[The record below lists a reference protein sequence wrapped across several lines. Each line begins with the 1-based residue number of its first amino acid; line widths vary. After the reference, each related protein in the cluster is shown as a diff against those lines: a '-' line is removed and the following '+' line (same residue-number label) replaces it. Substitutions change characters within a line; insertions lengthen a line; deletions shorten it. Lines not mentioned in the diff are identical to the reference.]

1 MVGHDPKK
9 KPHVVMGQDAKWFQ
23 DPKDFL
29 CKVTVDH
36 VEMME
41 ND

>member
-1 MVGHDPKK
+1 MVQDP
-9 KPHVVMGQDAKWFQ
+9 KWFQ

-29 CKVTVDH
+29 RKVTVDH
-36 VEMME
+36 AQMME